1 MIRFIKF
8 ITLVAS
14 ITLLFSCED
23 YLEIQPEGS
32 DSENYFNSEEDYNK
46 ALIGAYDLLQSTYLN
61 AMIGEIASDNVL
73 CGGESAT
80 DVLALQQIDDMTH
93 TPVNDQLTNVW
104 SWMYAGI
111 NRANFIFEFKDK
123 VNFSNKNNVL
133 GQTAFLRA
141 YYYTE
146 LVKFFG
152 DVPMFIDKRLL
163 FGEDQTINKT
173 PKVQVYEQIEA
184 DLQFAIQNLPWTQ
197 AQQGRVTKGAALALL
212 GKVYLYQNKFTEAA
226 TVLEQVIASNNYTL
240 VSNYA
245 TIFIPSNENNSESVF
260 EIQYTSTQGAGFG
273 CLQCSEGNVAVGF
286 YSPRFT
292 VGNYAPFSDGFS
304 FGVPVQG
311 LVNAY
316 IAGDTRK
323 NATILDIA
331 AFATTQSFTIAQGY
345 EHTGFFNK
353 KYIAY
358 AGNQFQ
364 DPHLTNGNNYVAIR
378 YSDVL
383 LMAAEA
389 YNRGNIN
396 DEKARTYLNK
406 VRERAFGN
414 TSQNVNTSGSA
425 LTQDI
430 WNERRLELAGEG
442 HRFFDL
448 VRTNQAATAI
458 AGFQTSKNE
467 LFPIPLSEILL
478 TGNRWAQNQGY

>member
-1 MIRFIKF
+1 
-8 ITLVAS
+8 
-14 ITLLFSCED
+14 
-23 YLEIQPEGS
+23 
-32 DSENYFNSEEDYNK
+32 
-46 ALIGAYDLLQSTYLN
+46 
-61 AMIGEIASDNVL
+61 
-73 CGGESAT
+73 
-80 DVLALQQIDDMTH
+80 
-93 TPVNDQLTNVW
+93 
-104 SWMYAGI
+104 MYAGI

-173 PKVQVYEQIEA
+173 PKAQVYAQIEA
-184 DLQFAIQNLPWTQ
+184 DLQFAIENLPWTQ

-292 VGNYAPFSDGFS
+292 GGNYAPFSDGFS

-311 LVNAY
+311 LADAY
-316 IAGDTRK
+316 TAGDTRK

-358 AGNQFQ
+358 AGNQSQ